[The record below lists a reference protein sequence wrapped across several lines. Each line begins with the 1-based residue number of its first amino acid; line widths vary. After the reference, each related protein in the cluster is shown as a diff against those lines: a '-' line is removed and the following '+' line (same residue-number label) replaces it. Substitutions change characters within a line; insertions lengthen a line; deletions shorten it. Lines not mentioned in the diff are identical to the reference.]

1 MLRGVAVQGIVA
13 GEEERGAALFGQA
26 AIPVSYM
33 RSCLLSP
40 KFYNVVNR
48 VLARIVSAPSGPL
61 RAAVLQFLN
70 KIMKLDRDFVPLVQ
84 NDLDLPMFLAVNLFD
99 GDASGMQL
107 VIDFL

>member
-1 MLRGVAVQGIVA
+1 M
-13 GEEERGAALFGQA
+13 
-26 AIPVSYM
+26 SYM